1 MTYGG
6 VALFLLAIATM
17 ASVIPSLR
25 ILKLD
30 AGEVLR
36 N

>member
-1 MTYGG
+1 MTYVG
-6 VALFLLAIATM
+6 VALFLLAIATI

-30 AGEVLR
+30 AAETLR